1 MERNLKRH
9 LKKTGTKSLIQKEN
23 IIKELRIGENKLIK
37 ENNKNMTSLHEKRKL
52 IENNKDENLEDIY
65 GYEKEINL
73 KDITKNKKE
82 YDVIKETHLNKI
94 KRYFTTIII
103 RIENFIKLLISIIL
117 FIKYLQSFEI
127 FHFKR
132 KDNYNTSE
140 IIFNYWNNYDI
151 NICNENENIK
161 NDLSRS
167 KNSYLNLNIIDII
180 PLFIIFLFIISKN
193 KTLWKRKPR
202 EIKKNKKNFKI
213 NIVFSL
219 VYIKYLIILSLF
231 IGNSKEKEF
240 VRLVNCFSNISLK
253 VRGTGYKIILGHAKD
268 GGKPHYFDTKN
279 YPNEIHINGEKQEGE
294 ITYQYN
300 FKQEINYVELIWYK
314 NIKNASCMFHGGS
327 GITEIDFSNF
337 NTSEITNMYYMF
349 RLCSSLTS
357 INFANFDTSKVT
369 EMSCFF
375 ASCSSLTSLDLS
387 MFITSKVKQMH
398 NMFNGCS
405 SLTSLDL
412 SNFDTSQTTC
422 INSIFYGCSS
432 LTSLNLSNFDFSNM
446 HEIMNFFNGCN
457 NLEYINLANF
467 DETGI
472 NKYSN
477 MFANVPHNLVI
488 CIDPNKIKNRIKNVL
503 DEKKCHVIDCSD
515 NWKSKQKKI
524 QGSNICMDDCDINSE
539 YKYEYNGKCIENC
552 PNGIINEQPFKCKCQ
567 LEQCLTCPQVAL
579 NKQKCL
585 QCNIN
590 YYPIENNLN
599 DLGEYINCY
608 KKPKGYY
615 LDKNYSIYKKCYERC
630 EICEIK
636 GDNITHNCLECIS
649 DYLFSVNISN
659 YLNCYENSSYYYL
672 FVKEHEILETTYL
685 YDEKDFTTYINEE
698 KYKTTYITYI
708 NEEEILTIHNIFE
721 LIKNDTEEKENKVKY
736 YDNIL
741 ENIEKLFTSE
751 NYDTSKIDKG
761 KDEIIQTEKMN
772 ITLTTTQIQ
781 KNKKNE
787 NITTIDLGECEIL
800 LRKFYNISNNK
811 TIYIKKLD
819 IFQEGN
825 NQIKIEYDVYNKLSE
840 NNLEK
845 LNLSI
850 CRNSDISLSIPFIIS
865 ENLDKLNSSSGYFND
880 ICYTATSDSGTDI
893 SLKDRKIEFVE
904 GNKSICQEDCYFSE
918 YNYTSKKAKCTCKA
932 KESSPSFANMKI
944 NKTKLYQ
951 NFIDFK
957 NIANVKFLVCFENL
971 FSKIG
976 LIKNIGSYIL
986 ILIFFLHIVFIIVFF
1001 NNQLIKIKK
1010 KIKDI
1015 IYAKKNYNLYNSD
1028 KKEKKMDVKSKK
1040 INKINKNKNKKKK
1053 GLKNKD
1059 KYKFKAK
1066 KNESE
1071 FISKSNQIITGN
1083 FHLHGNLGRNNKK
1096 KNIIQKSLG
1105 KKVLEK
1111 IKNIMKYNDDEKN
1124 DLSYGLALQY
1134 DKRTYCEYYISLI
1147 KTNHSLI
1154 FAFFNSNDYN
1164 SRIIKI
1170 DSFFVD
1176 FATFYVINALFY
1188 NDETMHN
1195 IYVNEGSFDL
1205 EYQLSQIIY
1214 SSLISMVIN
1223 TLCQFLRLSNNNIIE
1238 FKQSKKE
1245 KNVEKKGNKL
1255 LNKLTI
1261 KFILYFILSTILLL
1275 GFWYYISMFGAIY
1288 KNTQIHLLKDTLISF
1303 GLGLITPFGI
1313 YLLPGFFR
1321 IPALSSPKK
1330 ERRLLYN
1337 FSKILQMF

>member
-103 RIENFIKLLISIIL
+103 RIENFINLLISIIL

-253 VRGTGYKIILGHAKD
+253 VKGPGYKIILGHASD
-268 GGKPHYFDTKN
+268 VGKPHYFDTKN

-446 HEIMNFFNGCN
+446 HEIINFFNGCN

-472 NKYSN
+472 NVYSN

-567 LEQCLTCPQVAL
+567 LEQCLTCP
-579 NKQKCL
+579 
-585 QCNIN
+585 
-590 YYPIENNLN
+590 
-599 DLGEYINCY
+599 
-608 KKPKGYY
+608 
-615 LDKNYSIYKKCYERC
+615 
-630 EICEIK
+630 
-636 GDNITHNCLECIS
+636 
-649 DYLFSVNISN
+649 
-659 YLNCYENSSYYYL
+659 
-672 FVKEHEILETTYL
+672 
-685 YDEKDFTTYINEE
+685 
-698 KYKTTYITYI
+698 
-708 NEEEILTIHNIFE
+708 
-721 LIKNDTEEKENKVKY
+721 
-736 YDNIL
+736 
-741 ENIEKLFTSE
+741 
-751 NYDTSKIDKG
+751 
-761 KDEIIQTEKMN
+761 
-772 ITLTTTQIQ
+772 
-781 KNKKNE
+781 
-787 NITTIDLGECEIL
+787 
-800 LRKFYNISNNK
+800 
-811 TIYIKKLD
+811 
-819 IFQEGN
+819 
-825 NQIKIEYDVYNKLSE
+825 
-840 NNLEK
+840 
-845 LNLSI
+845 
-850 CRNSDISLSIPFIIS
+850 
-865 ENLDKLNSSSGYFND
+865 
-880 ICYTATSDSGTDI
+880 
-893 SLKDRKIEFVE
+893 
-904 GNKSICQEDCYFSE
+904 
-918 YNYTSKKAKCTCKA
+918 
-932 KESSPSFANMKI
+932 
-944 NKTKLYQ
+944 
-951 NFIDFK
+951 
-957 NIANVKFLVCFENL
+957 
-971 FSKIG
+971 
-976 LIKNIGSYIL
+976 
-986 ILIFFLHIVFIIVFF
+986 
-1001 NNQLIKIKK
+1001 
-1010 KIKDI
+1010 
-1015 IYAKKNYNLYNSD
+1015 
-1028 KKEKKMDVKSKK
+1028 
-1040 INKINKNKNKKKK
+1040 
-1053 GLKNKD
+1053 
-1059 KYKFKAK
+1059 
-1066 KNESE
+1066 
-1071 FISKSNQIITGN
+1071 
-1083 FHLHGNLGRNNKK
+1083 
-1096 KNIIQKSLG
+1096 
-1105 KKVLEK
+1105 
-1111 IKNIMKYNDDEKN
+1111 
-1124 DLSYGLALQY
+1124 
-1134 DKRTYCEYYISLI
+1134 
-1147 KTNHSLI
+1147 
-1154 FAFFNSNDYN
+1154 
-1164 SRIIKI
+1164 
-1170 DSFFVD
+1170 
-1176 FATFYVINALFY
+1176 
-1188 NDETMHN
+1188 
-1195 IYVNEGSFDL
+1195 
-1205 EYQLSQIIY
+1205 
-1214 SSLISMVIN
+1214 
-1223 TLCQFLRLSNNNIIE
+1223 
-1238 FKQSKKE
+1238 
-1245 KNVEKKGNKL
+1245 
-1255 LNKLTI
+1255 
-1261 KFILYFILSTILLL
+1261 
-1275 GFWYYISMFGAIY
+1275 
-1288 KNTQIHLLKDTLISF
+1288 
-1303 GLGLITPFGI
+1303 
-1313 YLLPGFFR
+1313 
-1321 IPALSSPKK
+1321 
-1330 ERRLLYN
+1330 
-1337 FSKILQMF
+1337 